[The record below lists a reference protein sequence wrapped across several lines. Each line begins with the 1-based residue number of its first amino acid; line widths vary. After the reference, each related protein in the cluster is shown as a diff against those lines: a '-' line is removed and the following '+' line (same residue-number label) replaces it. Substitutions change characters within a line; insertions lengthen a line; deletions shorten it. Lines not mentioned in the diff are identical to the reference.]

1 MDQINTIMRTQLSE
15 REVMIY
21 LLVQNGK
28 FTYRAL
34 GDLLGVSHT
43 NIRKTYD
50 KAKAKIEAVDKDA
63 TKTK

>member
-21 LLVQNGK
+21 LLVENGK
-28 FTYRAL
+28 FTYRQL

-50 KAKAKIEAVDKDA
+50 KAKEKMGAVDKPKKKD
-63 TKTK
+63 

>member
-1 MDQINTIMRTQLSE
+1 MDQINSLMRTQLSE

-21 LLVQNGK
+21 LLIQNGK

-50 KAKAKIEAVDKDA
+50 KAKKKMETVENAK
-63 TKTK
+63 